1 MADRTGFPDTNSE
14 RFRADLATSV
24 AQSERGRVRMKL
36 RTFLEYF
43 GFAATSRVRQTSL
56 ASALELLRD
65 WGYEYKNNG
74 STVNDF
80 VTIWK
85 SEAPSVSEQPKRPSH
100 ADSMSPPG
108 VVTWNDGVLD
118 LAVDPLTFAF
128 LLDDATTSERSA
140 ELWHDITSAIWSCR
154 TVCLLVEA
162 PDELFTL
169 LAGVLAAILRRRALT
184 FRHDGTGRWIAS
196 APEILTLLRVRGVT
210 GQGDRNEHD
219 DFPEVGAVYLIRDD
233 AEDTVDDELTA
244 FVREAFIPH
253 TYRARAKFATTSAET
268 SAGAH
273 RAVDHP
279 DYARLLGW
287 LAAFTSAPAIEAD
300 LQDGG
305 GVEIQLSSLFADAAR
320 AGDALLDRATY
331 EVTHDKFEAG
341 FEGTEHMVLKAV
353 MLDHLTTRFPN
364 ENVSVERVIEIPN
377 DDVDDPESEVPT
389 TKVARPDLRVGKT
402 LWVEVETLRG
412 LALRGSN
419 PFFVLENK
427 LRRKRAA
434 MLACEQVWIL
444 FSRDVALLAR
454 HQVSAIVRN
463 VAGNAID
470 RIRLGFVDLKDR
482 CPVFLSLVAPPRGPV
497 RVKGVAWREARKPVV
512 VQRTLDWR
520 DVAGYTDLKARL
532 KGDLLGPLI
541 EPARYEKF
549 GVSAPGGL
557 LLYGLPGCGKSL
569 IGRVLAAQAGLT
581 CRRLVPSDVT
591 SMWLGE
597 GVEKIR
603 EVFTWALKQ
612 APSMLIFD
620 EFDGIA
626 PQRSEANMHADEK
639 RQVNELLAQLDR
651 LRGKRVVVVATTNYA
666 RGIDSAVRRSGR
678 FDVKIPV
685 FPPTENDRQ
694 EIFQYYLGKAAQC
707 GIQGTSGVDTHA
719 LAVATRLFTPSDICC
734 IIEGV
739 VRRAVGRSDEQSA
752 PTLETGELLTS
763 AGAHPR
769 TIQRDD
775 AVRWLEETRLELG
788 RTDIGLESLE
798 REVRDILG
806 G

>member
-1 MADRTGFPDTNSE
+1 MADRTDFLDTNSE
-14 RFRADLATSV
+14 RFRADLATSI
-24 AQSERGRVRMKL
+24 ANSERGRARMKL
-36 RTFLEYF
+36 RTFLESF
-43 GFAATSRVRQTSL
+43 GFAASSRVRQTSL
-56 ASALELLRD
+56 ASALELLRG
-65 WGYEYKNNG
+65 WGYEHKTSG
-74 STVNDF
+74 GTVNDF
-80 VTIWK
+80 ITIWK
-85 SEAPSVSEQPKRPSH
+85 SETPSLSEQPKRPLHPENTS
-100 ADSMSPPG
+100 APG
-108 VVTWNDGVLD
+108 VVTWKDGVLE
-118 LAVDPLTFAF
+118 LATDPLTFGF
-128 LLDDATTSERSA
+128 HVDDAPTGERSA
-140 ELWHDITSAIWSCR
+140 ELWHDITSAMWSCR
-154 TVCLLVEA
+154 TVCLLVDA
-162 PDELFTL
+162 PDEMFTL
-169 LAGVLAAILRRRALT
+169 LAGVVAAILRRRTLT
-184 FRHDGTGRWIAS
+184 FRFDGTGRSVAG
-196 APEILTLLRVRGVT
+196 APEIITQSRLRAAT
-210 GQGDRNEHD
+210 GQAERVES
-219 DFPEVGAVYLIRDD
+219 DFPAVGSVYLVRDD
-233 AEDTVDDELTA
+233 TDDAVDDELTA

-253 TYRARAKFATTSAET
+253 TYRARANFTTTTAE
-268 SAGAH
+268 AGAGAR
-273 RAVDHP
+273 RAADDP
-279 DYARLLGW
+279 RYAQLLRW
-287 LAAFTSAPAIEAD
+287 LAAFTSAPSVDAEF
-300 LQDGG
+300 QDS

-320 AGDALLDRATY
+320 AGDTLLDRATY

-353 MLDHLTTRFPN
+353 MLDHLATRFPN
-364 ENVSVERVIEIPN
+364 ENVSVERVIEIP
-377 DDVDDPESEVPT
+377 DDVDGPDADELN
-389 TKVARPDLRVGKT
+389 TKVARPDLRVGKK

-444 FSRDVALLAR
+444 FPRDIALLAR

-463 VAGNAID
+463 IAGDAID
-470 RIRLGFVDLKDR
+470 RVRLGFVDLKDR
-482 CPVFLSLVAPPRGPV
+482 RPVFLSLVAPPRGHV
-497 RVKGVAWREARKPVV
+497 RVQGVAWREARKPVV
-512 VQRTLDWR
+512 QRKLEWQ

-549 GVSAPGGL
+549 GVSAPNGL

-581 CRRLVPSDVT
+581 CRRFVPSDVT

-626 PQRSEANMHADEK
+626 PQRSEANMHTDEK

-651 LRGKRVVVVATTNYA
+651 LSGKQVVVVATTNYA
-666 RGIDSAVRRSGR
+666 RGIDTAVRRSGR

-685 FPPTENDRQ
+685 FPPTESDRHD
-694 EIFQYYLGKAAQC
+694 IFQYYLGEAARR
-707 GIQGTSGVDTHA
+707 GMQGTDGVDVHA
-719 LAVATRLFTPSDICC
+719 LAAASRLFTPSDIRC
-734 IIEGV
+734 IIDGA
-739 VRRAVGRSDEQSA
+739 VRWAVGRSDEQSA
-752 PTLETGELLTS
+752 PTLETGELLTR

-775 AVRWLEETRLELG
+775 AIQWLAETRLELG
-788 RTDIGLESLE
+788 RADVGLESLE